1 MGQNREMDR
10 KTDRERAQFKRA
22 YVRLFK
28 ESHRCE
34 VCGEARTVCL
44 DFHHRD
50 PDSKKFSLSDAE
62 TYSIVRIDAEIKKCI
77 LVCANCHRVI
87 HANDVRVA
95 VVKAQE
101 EDYPLFDLL

>member
-1 MGQNREMDR
+1 MGNNRETDR
-10 KTDRERAQFKRA
+10 ATDRERALFKRS
-22 YVRLFK
+22 YIRLYK
-28 ESHRCE
+28 ESHCCE

-62 TYSIVRIDAEIKKCI
+62 TYSIARIDKEIKKCI

-87 HANDVRVA
+87 HADDVRAGVA
-95 VVKAQE
+95 KAQE
-101 EDYPLFDLL
+101 KDYPLFDLL